1 MTRNGTW
8 PLRFCHQFLHFRE
21 EFPHVF
27 DSGHAVAAAAAAVVA
42 AAAVA
47 ADFAAAAAA
56 AAAVAVAVAVGF
68 AATAVVRVSTA
79 VDENRWCC
87 W

>member
-42 AAAVA
+42 AAAVG
-47 ADFAAAAAA
+47 A
-56 AAAVAVAVAVGF
+56 AAAVDSADAVAIRWWFLSSLAMPSPPDC
-68 AATAVVRVSTA
+68 ATPARPM
-79 VDENRWCC
+79 
-87 W
+87 